1 VLIRSMR
8 TWMKFEDRTK
18 SWLLAGAIAT
28 VANGWLGLA
37 PARAT
42 VLSPGDSDMAPDVLT
57 LGPHSGLV
65 ASISGPL
72 NAPFF
77 SGHYS
82 EMVLTD
88 STNVWGARDL
98 TWIITVTVSKSSFD
112 TVGRVAAGSFADFN
126 VDVGYQ
132 TGIAGRIPHTVDR
145 LTAATI
151 GFNFVPGIHGGEDS
165 TFLEIETNATQFRSG
180 VLDINPGIAGDEV
193 PGFAPFA
200 PRTVPEPSIW
210 ALMGLGFAGLG
221 LFKIAKSRRKA
232 ARCTA

>member
-1 VLIRSMR
+1 MR
-8 TWMKFEDRTK
+8 TWTKFEDRTK

-28 VANGWLGLA
+28 VADGWLGLA
-37 PARAT
+37 PARPT
-42 VLSPGDSDMAPDVLT
+42 VLSPGDSHLAPDVLT
-57 LGPHSGLV
+57 LGPRSGLV

-88 STNVWGARDL
+88 PTNVWGVGDL
-98 TWIITVTVSKSSFD
+98 AWIIAVTVSKGSFD
-112 TVGRVAAGSFADFN
+112 TVGRVAAGSFVGFN
-126 VDVGYQ
+126 VDVGYE
-132 TGIAGRIPHTVDR
+132 TGIAGGLPDTVDR

-151 GFNFVPGIHGGEDS
+151 GFNFVPGIAGGEDS
-165 TFLEIETNATQFRSG
+165 TFLEIQTSATQFTTG
-180 VLDINPGIAGDEV
+180 VLDLNPGIAGDEV
-193 PGFAPFA
+193 PGFAPSA

-210 ALMGLGFAGLG
+210 ALMGLGFAGVG

-232 ARCTA
+232 ARSTA